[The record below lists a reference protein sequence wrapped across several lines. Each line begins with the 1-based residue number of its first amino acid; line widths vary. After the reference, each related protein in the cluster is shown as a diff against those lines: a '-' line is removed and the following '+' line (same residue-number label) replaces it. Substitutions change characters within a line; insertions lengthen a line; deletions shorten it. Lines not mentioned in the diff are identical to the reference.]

1 MEACLKDTISQEKSN
16 KELSYVS
23 TEDMEI
29 EEFPILPKIISKNQ
43 KKNLGLKKLIK
54 AEKEKIMTNMIEEHK
69 IVLYNN
75 HVYIPP

>member
-1 MEACLKDTISQEKSN
+1 
-16 KELSYVS
+16 
-23 TEDMEI
+23 MEI
-29 EEFPILPKIISKNQ
+29 DEFPISPEIISRNK

-75 HVYIPP
+75 HVYVLL